1 MQSINTVPIAILA
14 GFLVACGD
22 SPTSPL
28 ITSRYTVTMLAG
40 GAPFVA
46 AALNNAGQV
55 VGRVTV
61 GINVENVLINDGT
74 TTDLGSCWATGINSQ
89 GAVSC
94 LGGSVWRDGR
104 VTPANFPAGFS
115 GGATGIDDDGITAG
129 GGYYPFIP
137 DSTACYSHSCGY
149 IATATRVTLIDEPTG
164 VHQVNVPRI
173 DNGTDVIV
181 FTWSGQAAPTAAIW
195 EMDSTSRPYACAGLP
210 SNSSL
215 NAVGGNHEVVGIAVL
230 TDDRTKT
237 DAIVCRDG
245 AMESLGVTTR
255 EAHDISKSGL
265 IVGDTDDGHGFL
277 WAAGKLIVLDQ
288 GLAVENWHVVSAQRV
303 NDAGQIVVTASDGS
317 GHSETLLLTPR

>member
-1 MQSINTVPIAILA
+1 MQSTNTVPIVILA
-14 GFLVACGD
+14 GFLLACGD
-22 SPTSPL
+22 SSTSPL
-28 ITSRYTVTMLAG
+28 ITSRYTVTALAD
-40 GAPFVA
+40 GAPFVVV
-46 AALNNAGQV
+46 ALNDAGQV

-61 GINVENVLINDGT
+61 GTTVENVLVSDGT
-74 TTDLGSCWATGINSQ
+74 TTGLGSCSATGINSQ
-89 GAVSC
+89 GTVSC
-94 LGGSVWRDGR
+94 AGGALWRDGG
-104 VTPANFPAGFS
+104 VTSGNFPTDFR
-115 GGATGIDDDGITAG
+115 GAPTGINDKGITAG
-129 GGYYPFIP
+129 VGYYPFIP
-137 DSTACYSHSCGY
+137 DSTACYSHSCAY
-149 IATATRVTLIDEPTG
+149 IATATRVTVIDEPAG

-181 FTWSGQAAPTAAIW
+181 FSWNGQAAPTGAIW
-195 EMDSTSRPYACAGLP
+195 EMDSTSRPYPCAGLP
-210 SNSSL
+210 ANSWL

-277 WAAGKLIVLDQ
+277 WANGKMTVLDQ
-288 GLAVENWHVVSAQRV
+288 GLAAADWHVVSAQRV
-303 NDAGQIVVTASDGS
+303 NDAGQMVVTASDGS